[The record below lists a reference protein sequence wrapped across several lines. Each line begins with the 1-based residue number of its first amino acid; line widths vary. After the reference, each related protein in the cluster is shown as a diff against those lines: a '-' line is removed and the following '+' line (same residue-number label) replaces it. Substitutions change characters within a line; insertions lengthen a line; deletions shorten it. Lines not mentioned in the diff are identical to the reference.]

1 VSGDEHAASN
11 ASPWVIR
18 FASLIPL
25 TGPVLD
31 VASGA
36 GRHAHWFLDQG
47 RDVVAV
53 DRDVSGLDDVREHD
67 RLEVVEV
74 DLESGEPFPLGQRRF
89 AGVVVTNYL
98 YRPLLDQLVSAVGAP
113 GALLYE
119 TFAVRNERFGRPTRP
134 EFLVR
139 PGELLDVVRG
149 RLRVVAF
156 EDLVVDDPRPAAV
169 QRIAAVRDTE
179 NAR

>member
-11 ASPWVIR
+11 ASPWVVR
-18 FASLIPL
+18 FASLIPR

-36 GRHAHWFLDQG
+36 GRHTRWFLDQG
-47 RDVVAV
+47 TTW
-53 DRDVSGLDDVREHD
+53 SLSIET
-67 RLEVVEV
+67 
-74 DLESGEPFPLGQRRF
+74 S
-89 AGVVVTNYL
+89 
-98 YRPLLDQLVSAVGAP
+98 LVSMTSGNTIDSRWSRWTSRAVSRSCSASDGSQGWWSRTTSTGASWISWSRRLVP
-113 GALLYE
+113 QVRCSTRRSRFETSALGD
-119 TFAVRNERFGRPTRP
+119 RHGRSSFFDR
-134 EFLVR
+134 EQ
-139 PGELLDVVRG
+139 LDVVRG

-169 QRIAAVRDTE
+169 QRIAAVRDSE

>member
-36 GRHAHWFLDQG
+36 GRHTRWFLDQG
-47 RDVVAV
+47 HDVVAV

-67 RLEVVEV
+67 RLEVVEL

-98 YRPLLDQLVSAVGAP
+98 YRPLLDQLVSAVASSGV
-113 GALLYE
+113 LIYE
-119 TFAVRNERFGRPTRP
+119 TFAVQNERFGRPTRP
-134 EFLVR
+134 DFLLR

-156 EDLVVDDPRPAAV
+156 EDLVIDDPRPAAV
-169 QRIAAVRDTE
+169 QRIAAACDPET
-179 NAR
+179 AR

>member
-1 VSGDEHAASN
+1 MGCDAPEAHD
-11 ASPWVIR
+11 ASPWVVR
-18 FASLIPL
+18 FASLIPP

-31 VASGA
+31 IASGA
-36 GRHAHWFLDQG
+36 GRHTRWFLARG

-53 DRDVSGLDDVREHD
+53 DRDVSGLDDVHEHD
-67 RLEVVEV
+67 RLEVVEA
-74 DLESGEPFPLGQRRF
+74 DLESGGPFPLGDRRF

-98 YRPLLDQLVSAVGAP
+98 YRPLLHRLVSVVAAP

-119 TFAVRNERFGRPTRP
+119 TFAVGNERFGRPTRP
-134 EFLVR
+134 EFLLR

-156 EDLVVDDPRPAAV
+156 EDLVVDEPRPAAL
-169 QRIAAVRDTE
+169 QRIAAVRDAE

>member
-1 VSGDEHAASN
+1 M
-11 ASPWVIR
+11 
-18 FASLIPL
+18 
-25 TGPVLD
+25 
-31 VASGA
+31 
-36 GRHAHWFLDQG
+36 
-47 RDVVAV
+47 
-53 DRDVSGLDDVREHD
+53 
-67 RLEVVEV
+67 

-98 YRPLLDQLVSAVGAP
+98 YRPLLDQLVSAVGAR

-119 TFAVRNERFGRPTRP
+119 TFAVRNERLGRPTRP
-134 EFLVR
+134 EFLLR

-149 RLRVVAF
+149 RFRVVAF

-169 QRIAAVRDTE
+169 QRIAAVRDPE

>member
-1 VSGDEHAASN
+1 MSGDEHEAHD
-11 ASPWVIR
+11 ASPWVVR
-18 FASLIPL
+18 FASLIPR

-36 GRHAHWFLDQG
+36 GRHTRWFLDQG
-47 RDVVAV
+47 HDVVAI
-53 DRDVSGLDDVREHD
+53 DRDVSGLDDIREHD

-74 DLESGEPFPLGQRRF
+74 DLENGEPFPLAQRRF

-113 GALLYE
+113 GALVYE
-119 TFAVRNERFGRPTRP
+119 TFAVRNERLERPRRP
-134 EFLVR
+134 EFLLR
-139 PGELLDVVRG
+139 PGELVDVVRG

-169 QRIAAVRDTE
+169 QRIAAVCDPE